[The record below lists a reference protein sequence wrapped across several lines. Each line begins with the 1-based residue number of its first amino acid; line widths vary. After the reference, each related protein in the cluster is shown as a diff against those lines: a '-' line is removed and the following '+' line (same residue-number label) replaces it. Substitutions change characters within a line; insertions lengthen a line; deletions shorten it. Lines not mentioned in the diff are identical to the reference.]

1 MRRDV
6 RFSVVLT
13 LFLAMCFIA
22 PAAFAGKATVRG
34 AVKNPEGEL
43 LRATVEVVDPS
54 GKVINTAET
63 GRKGTFRLVLD
74 AGEVTLRVGAE
85 GYAVLNNPMTLN
97 EGDNLQVDIKLID
110 EASDR
115 RRRAVDAYNTGAE
128 AHRGGDL
135 HTAAKQ
141 YAEAAAI
148 DATLAPAYLALA
160 GVRVDLDDATGA
172 VEAIESYR
180 AMMPD
185 DKEGKELALTAYRNA
200 GVMDKAQA
208 LATELGVPLGG
219 AKKPGT
225 DAFNEGATASQ
236 NGDYAAA
243 AEAFRRAVE
252 QRPDWGRAHAA
263 LASSLYGSGE
273 LEAGLAAA
281 NRALELEPGDARAL
295 RVRYLVLDALGDE
308 GRLQAWDAYFP
319 KNEDDAVQV
328 LFRRAKLDIDNEKQD
343 RARAPLERILGVRPN
358 HAPAHY
364 LLGVVLAASDPA
376 AARRHLE
383 TTLELA
389 PGSQEAADA
398 KALLDLL

>member
-6 RFSVVLT
+6 RISTV
-13 LFLAMCFIA
+13 LFLLLAMLFIA

-43 LRATVEVVDPS
+43 LRATVEVVDAS

-63 GRKGTFRLVLD
+63 GRKGTFRLTLD
-74 AGEVTLRVGAE
+74 PGDITLRVGAD
-85 GYAVLNNPMTLN
+85 GYAVLKNPMSLK

-115 RRRAVDAYNTGAE
+115 RRRAVDTYNAGAE

-135 HTAAKQ
+135 EAAARQ
-141 YAEAAAI
+141 YAEAASI
-148 DATLAPAYLALA
+148 DTTLAPAYLALA
-160 GVRVDLDDATGA
+160 GVRVDLDDAAGA
-172 VEAIESYR
+172 VQAIESYR
-180 AMMPD
+180 ELMPD

-200 GVMDKAQA
+200 GVMDKAEA
-208 LATELGVPLGG
+208 LAAELGVPVGG
-219 AKKPGT
+219 AKAPGT

-252 QRPDWGRAHAA
+252 SRPDWGRAHAA
-263 LASSLYGSGE
+263 LASSLYGTGE
-273 LEAGLAAA
+273 LDEAVTAA

-343 RARAPLERILGVRPN
+343 RARAPLERILAVRPN

-364 LLGVVLAASDPA
+364 LMGVVLAASDPT

-389 PGSQEAADA
+389 PDTPEAADA